1 MKLRQSVLSISMV
14 LSVTTGGIAT
24 ADVGN
29 RYGLPQIYHSEISAA
44 EANSLT
50 SHDKGNKSKNDFS
63 NAVLIDVRRASE
75 YKAGHPPK
83 SYSIPF
89 PHIDGSANEPNDSTD
104 YIGYDL
110 SGNPDICFSEPDCT
124 DGTNNDGTLNPD
136 DYVAYVESL
145 IPDKDTPILTLCRTG
160 YRSVQAANLLTRAG
174 YKNVRNIWEGYVGQ
188 PKYAYSGGSITL
200 PPVKLDLNHDGVDD
214 DLDKDGWSGFQGLPI
229 STKNLPQRIFSPYS
243 YLYE

>member
-1 MKLRQSVLSISMV
+1 MKLRQLVLSISMV
-14 LSVTTGGIAT
+14 VCVTTGGIAT

-29 RYGLPQIYHSEISAA
+29 RYGLPQNYHSEISAA

-50 SHDKGNKSKNDFS
+50 SHDKGNISGNDFS

-89 PHIDGSANEPNDSTD
+89 PHIDGSASEPNDSTD

-110 SGNPDICFSEPDCT
+110 SGNPDICFV
-124 DGTNNDGTLNPD
+124 DGCDDDTNKDGTLNPD

-160 YRSVQAANLLTRAG
+160 YRSVQAGNLLTSAG
-174 YKNVRNIWEGYVGQ
+174 YTNVRNIWEGYVGQ
-188 PKYAYSGGSITL
+188 PKFAYAGGDVAE
-200 PPVKLDLNHDGVDD
+200 PHVKLDLNHDGVIDD
-214 DLDKDGWSGFQGLPI
+214 SDKDGWSGFQGLPI